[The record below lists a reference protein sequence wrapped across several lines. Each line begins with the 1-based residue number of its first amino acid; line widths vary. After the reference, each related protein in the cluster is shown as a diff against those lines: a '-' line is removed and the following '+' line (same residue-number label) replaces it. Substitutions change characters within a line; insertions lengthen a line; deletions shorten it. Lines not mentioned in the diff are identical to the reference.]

1 MRNSVTL
8 SIYYGADTTC
18 LYFQNSVN
26 TLITTLKKLLD
37 NLCLILEAHSM
48 HACKAGT
55 QSSKHCFSQ

>member
-26 TLITTLKKLLD
+26 ILITMWEKELLD
-37 NLCLILEAHSM
+37 NLSLVLEVHIM
-48 HACKAGT
+48 HACKVGT
-55 QSSKHCFSQ
+55 RSSKH